1 MTAQNLILGNKW
13 REKLARYTGAS
24 CRLCRRANMKMFL
37 KGDRCYTDKCS
48 FERRS
53 FAPGQHGQGRF
64 KKVSEYA
71 LQLREKQKVKQMY
84 GMLEAQFH
92 RYFERADRTKGVTGE
107 ILLIMLERRL
117 DNTLYRM
124 GFASSRD
131 QARQIVRHNLI
142 RINGRKVNIP
152 SYQVRVGDLISLK
165 EKYQKN
171 ELIVDNLEGA
181 ARRGMP
187 SWLELDQSKFQ
198 GTVKALPNRDE
209 ITMPIQEQLIV
220 ELYSK

>member
-1 MTAQNLILGNKW
+1 
-13 REKLARYTGAS
+13 
-24 CRLCRRANMKMFL
+24 
-37 KGDRCYTDKCS
+37 
-48 FERRS
+48 
-53 FAPGQHGQGRF
+53 
-64 KKVSEYA
+64 
-71 LQLREKQKVKQMY
+71 
-84 GMLEAQFH
+84 
-92 RYFERADRTKGVTGE
+92 
-107 ILLIMLERRL
+107 MLERRL

-152 SYQVRVGDLISLK
+152 SYQVRVGDLITLK